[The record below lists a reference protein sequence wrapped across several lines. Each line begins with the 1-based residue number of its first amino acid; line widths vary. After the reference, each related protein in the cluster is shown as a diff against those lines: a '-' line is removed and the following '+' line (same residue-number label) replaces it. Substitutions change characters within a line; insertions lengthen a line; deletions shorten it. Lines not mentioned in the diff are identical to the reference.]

1 MTASVPE
8 SFSIDDLNAALESAP
23 KEDEL
28 KSQIEKCEYSQEYIE
43 KVADDALNMASDLV
57 KDPLVHKIM
66 AMMIVNRMI
75 QWHTLI
81 GDNQLEQGTQESA
94 VCWYRDAGKFQ
105 SMMDSLMMIAI
116 GNNDFTCVATDDD

>member
-1 MTASVPE
+1 MDE
-8 SFSIDDLNAALESAP
+8 LNAALESAP
-23 KEDEL
+23 KEDEI
-28 KSQIEKCEYSQEYIE
+28 KSQVEKREYSQEYIE

-57 KDPLVHKIM
+57 KDPIVHKVM

-81 GDNQLEQGTQESA
+81 GDEQLKHDEQAAA

-116 GNNDFTCVATDDD
+116 GNDDFTCAVED